1 MKQLFS
7 ILIGLSIFVV
17 YVGITRRR
25 EGFEVGKTP
34 TDFLKELK
42 SAVEAKNGSLNL
54 SVYKKDYQNII
65 NELDRSTDLG
75 MLEMIT
81 TKNINTPINQ
91 MYFNHASEFK
101 KNLSEFKTVLN
112 SMS

>member
-7 ILIGLSIFVV
+7 ILVGLSIFIV
-17 YVGITRRR
+17 YVGVTRRR

-42 SAVEAKNGSLNL
+42 SAVEARNGNLNL
-54 SVYKKDYQNII
+54 SVYKKDYQAII
-65 NELDRSTDLG
+65 TELDRSTDLG

-81 TKNINTPINQ
+81 TKNINAPINQ
-91 MYFNHASEFK
+91 MYFNYASEFK

-112 SMS
+112 GMS